1 MAKEKRIEQKYQKL
15 TDIEHVLLRPF
26 MYIGSI
32 SPHKG
37 EQYLYDGER
46 IWNEEVEYNPG
57 FIKLFDEIISNS
69 VDEHRRNPKLNKIEV
84 TVDLHRDEITIR
96 DNGGIPVTK
105 HPVHKEW
112 IPEMIFSN
120 LKAGSNFDDTEK
132 RTVAGTNGVG
142 STLTNIFSKRFS
154 VSTCDGKNRL
164 DQVFSNNMHDR
175 TKASVYPANRGFTEI
190 SYEPDLK
197 RFGMDQIDDTS
208 LLIMFKRCLDVAAC
222 NNKLTVVFNWVERDE
237 KTRTYTLRFKSF
249 EEYIKLYSQEF
260 FYEESK
266 DWKIAF
272 AKADGGF
279 TNVSFVNS
287 VQTKDGGTHVEY
299 IVNQLIAELR
309 ELIRKKH
316 KVDVKPNDIRN
327 YLSVFIDCTII
338 NSSFSSQTKEKLIT
352 EPKEFGTKHE
362 LSDKLIKAVFKSEII
377 ASVLDWVEKKAL
389 AQERAELRK
398 LNNAL
403 DKTKIPKLIDAQRK
417 GDRGPCILGIYEGLS
432 ALSAVRK
439 FRDTQTQG
447 AFPLKGKF
455 LNVSEMKSADI
466 IKNDEAVQL
475 MASLGLRLGEEPTGL
490 RYGRIYIYT
499 DADPDGNSIAALLI
513 NFFNRFWPELFEQG
527 RVYKVMT
534 PLVVAK
540 KGKESLNFYT
550 NAEFDKW
557 QEKNSARGWNVEYKK
572 GLAALEDSEYEEIIR
587 NPKVVQLLND
597 KSYKDSLD
605 VWFGADSAPRKER
618 ILRIPNGLQEV

>member
-1 MAKEKRIEQKYQKL
+1 MDTNE
-15 TDIEHVLLRPF
+15 
-26 MYIGSI
+26 I
-32 SPHKG
+32 SV
-37 EQYLYDGER
+37 
-46 IWNEEVEYNPG
+46 W
-57 FIKLFDEIISNS
+57 
-69 VDEHRRNPKLNKIEV
+69 
-84 TVDLHRDEITIR
+84 
-96 DNGGIPVTK
+96 DNGGIPVEK
-105 HPVHKEW
+105 HPAHKEW

-120 LKAGSNFDDTEK
+120 LKAGSNFDDSEK

-142 STLTNIFSKRFS
+142 STLTNIFSKKFV
-154 VSTCDGKNRL
+154 VSTCDGKNRF
-164 DQVFSNNMHDR
+164 DQEFTDNMHKR
-175 TKASVYPANRGFTEI
+175 TKAVISPAKRGFTEI
-190 SYEPDLK
+190 TYLPDLE
-197 RFGMDQIDDTS
+197 RFKMRAIDEKSVQI
-208 LLIMFKRCLDVAAC
+208 IFKRCLDVAAC
-222 NNKLTVVFNWVERDE
+222 NNRLTVKFTKIQGSE
-237 KTRTYTLRFKSF
+237 KFEATLRFKSF
-249 EEYIKLYSQEF
+249 EDYIRLYSSEF

-266 DWKIAF
+266 DWKIGF
-272 AKADGGF
+272 AKSENGF
-279 TNVSFVNS
+279 ANVSFVNS
-287 VQTKDGGTHVEY
+287 VHTKDGGTHVEY

-309 ELIRKKH
+309 EMIKKKH
-316 KVDVKPNDIRN
+316 KVEVKPSDIRN

-352 EPKEFGTKHE
+352 EPKDFGTRHDLTE
-362 LSDKLIKAVFKSEII
+362 KLAKAIFKSVII

-398 LNNAL
+398 LNSTL

-455 LNVSEMKSADI
+455 LNVSEMKSAEI

-475 MASLGLRLGEEPTGL
+475 MASLGLKLGEEPKGL

-513 NFFNRFWPELFEQG
+513 NFFNRFWPELFDQG

-540 KGKESLNFYT
+540 KGKDSLNFYT
-550 NAEFDKW
+550 NSEFEEW
-557 QEKNSARGWNVEYKK
+557 TAKNKTNTWNIEYKK
-572 GLAALEDSEYEEIIR
+572 GLAALEDFEYEEIIR
-587 NPKVVQLLND
+587 NPKVVQIKND
-597 KSYKDSLD
+597 KDYKESLD
-605 VWFGADSAPRKER
+605 AWFGADSAPRKER
-618 ILRIPNGLQEV
+618 ILNVNL